1 MEEQY
6 RTYKYR
12 WIILCAIIPIIICT
26 EMFWLTLAPIASEAE
41 LFYNVDSIS
50 ISLFAMS
57 YMIMYILFTLP
68 ASWVIDKFGYRCS
81 LIIGASITAVF
92 GILRAVFA
100 ADFTAAIIFQFLIAI
115 GQPFLLNISTKVPAN
130 WFPVTER
137 STAAGLLTMAQYL
150 GFVVPMVLSPII
162 FKSSGIPNLFTT
174 FAIIAVVCAIIAIV
188 FTKERP
194 PIPPGP
200 EAEKEDLSV
209 RSMVKLFRNSNF
221 IYVLIIVFVSMGIFN
236 TLLSLIDGILEPRGF
251 NAEQSGL
258 VGAVFVVAGVIGAVV
273 LPIISDK
280 IRRRTPLFIT
290 AISLLVPL
298 YLGIT
303 YLTGFTTVT
312 IIAGI
317 AGFTIMGVAPI
328 LFQHGAEVA
337 YPAKEGTSFGL
348 ILLMGQISGVLFVL
362 LFETISGAIGSI
374 ILPMLLFV
382 ILTAILIPFTL
393 KMKESKILSA
403 LQSKPDKSHTMDI
416 PQ

>member
-6 RTYKYR
+6 KTYKYR
-12 WIILCAIIPIIICT
+12 WVILCAIIPIIICT

-41 LFYNVDSIS
+41 IFYNVNSIS

-68 ASWVIDKFGYRCS
+68 ASWVIDKFGYRYS

-100 ADFTAAIIFQFLIAI
+100 ANFTAAIIFQFLIAI

-150 GFVVPMVLSPII
+150 GFVVPMVVSPII
-162 FKSSGIPNLFTT
+162 FKSSGIPNLFTI
-174 FAIIAVVCAIIAIV
+174 FAIIAVVCALIAIV

-200 EAEKEDLSV
+200 EAEKEDLSI
-209 RSMVKLFRNSNF
+209 RSMVKLFKNRNF
-221 IYVLIIVFVSMGIFN
+221 IYVLIIVFISMGIFN

-251 NAEQSGL
+251 DAEQSGL

-362 LFETISGAIGSI
+362 LFETISGAVGSI

-403 LQSKPDKSHTMDI
+403 LQNKPDKSYTTGLS
-416 PQ
+416 Q